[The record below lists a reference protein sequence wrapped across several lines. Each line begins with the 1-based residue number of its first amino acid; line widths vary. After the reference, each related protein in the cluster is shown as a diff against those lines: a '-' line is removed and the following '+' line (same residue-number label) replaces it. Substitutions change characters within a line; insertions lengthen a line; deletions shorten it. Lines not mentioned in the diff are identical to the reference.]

1 MANAFGDEIL
11 EQFWEELEDVPFSE
25 NKDGELIL
33 EKDWLYFLAGT
44 TREEIWH
51 WFDDNHSKGVYWL
64 LTKKWD

>member
-33 EKDWLYFLAGT
+33 EEDWLYFLAGT

-64 LTKKWD
+64 LMKKWD